1 MAPFGF
7 VPDWLAPAT
16 VRAWQTVRI
25 GGVSRSPYDSLNMAL
40 HVGDDPAAVQQNRT
54 RLFEALKLPSM
65 PHFLDQQHTARVAKF
80 SHPAKMGETPLLAD
94 AAWTDVPG
102 VVLAVMTADCLPILL
117 ADEQG
122 GCVAAI
128 HAGWRGLENGVID
141 NTLAALPVRAQALTA
156 WIGPGI
162 SHDHFE
168 VGSEVREAMLDG
180 RRALPVHFDAKG
192 EKWLMDL
199 PAIATWQLN
208 RLGVGRVASSGLC
221 TWSDP
226 ARFYSYRRDGR
237 TGRMATLIWL
247 Y

>member
-1 MAPFGF
+1 MDALGF
-7 VPDWLAPAT
+7 VPDWPAPAG
-16 VRAWQTVRI
+16 VHAWQTVRA
-25 GGVSRSPYDSLNMAL
+25 GGVSQPPYESLNLAL
-40 HVGDDPAAVQQNRT
+40 HVGDDPDAVRKNRK

-80 SHPAKMGETPLLAD
+80 SQPVKMGETPLLAD
-94 AAWTDVPG
+94 AAWTDAPG

-122 GCVAAI
+122 DCVAAI

-141 NTLAALPVRAQALTA
+141 NTVATLPVMPQALTA

-168 VGSEVREAMLDG
+168 VGSEVYEAMLNG
-180 RRALPVHFDAKG
+180 RRALPTHFDARG
-192 EKWLMDL
+192 GKWLMDL
-199 PAIATWQLN
+199 AAIAAWQLK
-208 RLGVGRVASSGLC
+208 RLGVGRVVNSGLC
-221 TWSDP
+221 TWSEP

-247 Y
+247 D